1 MEGGDG
7 ERVTRRRM
15 KDGGRRAAVKREK
28 EGIQWLK
35 KLGWGREREREA
47 KHNVRQLNTRYM
59 KRMIRVRVGKKEEGD
74 R

>member
-7 ERVTRRRM
+7 ERVTRRRV

-35 KLGWGREREREA
+35 KLGWGREIER
-47 KHNVRQLNTRYM
+47 QSLT
-59 KRMIRVRVGKKEEGD
+59 
-74 R
+74 